1 MSKFSFSSRIAAYF
15 MVATTLLTAGLYLV
29 IYFVV
34 HQTVYNHLDEDLSAE
49 AGEITSSIVML
60 SDRMILTNPYEWSE
74 NEHSQIEVNPTFIQL
89 TDTTGK
95 ILKKTPNLL
104 DQSIPVK
111 NLPENKSY
119 FNDRLS
125 GSPVRQLQVNLT
137 NHARKQFGTLTVAVP
152 LEDSLLVLKNLRN
165 TLLLSLPLVI
175 FIIFFFTR
183 FIAEKSIAPVN
194 HLTTTAEKITREN
207 LNDRIDLPV
216 NKDELYTLTKTI
228 NELLDRLQDAVLRE
242 KQFTADASHELKT
255 PLASIRGMIEVM
267 LRKPR
272 DNEYYQNKIGYCLH
286 EVNRISTLV
295 EQLLILARYESG
307 AGAMNRENI
316 PVSELLDNLT
326 KEFDD
331 QLDAN
336 NLSLLLNIPEDT
348 VLSADRFML
357 EQIFRNL
364 ISNAIKYSLPGGNIV
379 LNATHKKEVTL
390 VEITDQGI
398 GMSEGQIDKI
408 FDRFYRADV
417 SRSSKISG
425 SGLGLSIVKRFADR
439 LGIKLQFKSAPGS
452 GTSVTLTFS

>member
-15 MVATTLLTAGLYLV
+15 MVATALLTAGLYLV

-95 ILKKTPNLL
+95 ILKKTPNLF

-125 GSPVRQLQVNLT
+125 GSPVRQLQVSLK
-137 NHARKQFGTLTVAVP
+137 NHSGKQFGTLTVAVP

-175 FIIFFFTR
+175 FILFFFTR

-439 LGIKLQFKSAPGS
+439 LGINLQFKSAPGS
-452 GTSVTLTFS
+452 GTTVTLTFS